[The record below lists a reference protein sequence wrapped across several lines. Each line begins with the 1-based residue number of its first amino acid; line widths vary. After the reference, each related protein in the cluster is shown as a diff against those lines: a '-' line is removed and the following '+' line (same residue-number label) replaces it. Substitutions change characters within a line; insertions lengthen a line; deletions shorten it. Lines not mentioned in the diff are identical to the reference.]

1 MRKDLVQPRKRKQP
15 AQGRRRKRKG
25 GRGGRGEKG
34 KERLARCQEVLGT
47 LLHTYSKVS
56 ASPRPHSALTLPG
69 CHPSHAPHPSHLP
82 RDKENGETARKTRSQ
97 PAPEYETYQ
106 VTQPVVPPS
115 QLKTLELLAEQEK
128 YRWPPGGFDLS
139 QVKTEDSEV
148 GQRCVAPL
156 EVSRGIRD
164 YSCSFSE
171 CRHLHFTA
179 LDGPH
184 SVREHM
190 KLHH

>member
-56 ASPRPHSALTLPG
+56 RPHTALTLPG

-97 PAPEYETYQ
+97 PASEYESYQ

>member
-1 MRKDLVQPRKRKQP
+1 MQPRKRKQP

-25 GRGGRGEKG
+25 GRGGRSEKG
-34 KERLARCQEVLGT
+34 KENRSQVVLGT

-56 ASPRPHSALTLPG
+56 ASPRPHPALTLPG
-69 CHPSHAPHPSHLP
+69 CQPAQPSHLP

-97 PAPEYETYQ
+97 PGAEYESYQ
-106 VTQPVVPPS
+106 VRQVTGHGSHPVVPPGH
-115 QLKTLELLAEQEK
+115 LKTLELLAEQEK
-128 YRWPPGGFDLS
+128 YRWPAGGFDLS

-164 YSCSFSE
+164 YSCSFAQ